1 MTSSVSSSH
10 SKTKTIAVWLFVAVA
25 AAAVLLVV
33 APQPASG
40 DPIED
45 SQLKPYRAG
54 WFSNVEGKEYLTCS
68 QTCTTKAKAVPE
80 HEASGVPTAKRAFV
94 CRATGKSTGWLYG
107 SQFDDRAACY
117 TVGLDLKGSYSNR
130 YMCLCV
136 AQ

>member
-1 MTSSVSSSH
+1 MTSGVSSSH
-10 SKTKTIAVWLFVAVA
+10 SKTKTIALWLFVAA
-25 AAAVLLVV
+25 AAGAVLLVV

-40 DPIED
+40 DPIDD

-54 WFSNVEGKEYLTCS
+54 WFSNVEAQNYLTCAE
-68 QTCTTKAKAVPE
+68 TCKTKAKAVPE
-80 HEASGVPTAKRAFV
+80 HEASAVPPTKRAFV
-94 CRATGKSTGWLYG
+94 CRAPGKPSGWLYG

-117 TVGLDLKGSYSNR
+117 TVGLDLKGSYSER